1 MMDLSFS
8 EWLIIIIVL
17 SGMIYSVRFT
27 KGLTRSVTDFLSAG
41 RTADRYFIS
50 VSQGATLIGAISI
63 VVFLKV
69 GYITDFSFQ

>member
-1 MMDLSFS
+1 MNLSFS

-41 RTADRYFIS
+41 
-50 VSQGATLIGAISI
+50 
-63 VVFLKV
+63 
-69 GYITDFSFQ
+69 

>member
-50 VSQGATLIGAISI
+50 VSQGAALIGAISI